1 MQILILRNT
10 VASGSVVRAGQVIS
24 TDEKEAQ
31 ILIRMGKA
39 EEFKPPQ
46 KQPLEDRQ
54 VKAKELFQR
63 EESKPAEE
71 IKPRKK
77 AGRPKKSSD

>member
-1 MQILILRNT
+1 MQILRLRNT

-24 TDEKEAQ
+24 TDEKEGQ

-63 EESKPAEE
+63 EAKPAEE

-77 AGRPKKSSD
+77 AGRPKKISD